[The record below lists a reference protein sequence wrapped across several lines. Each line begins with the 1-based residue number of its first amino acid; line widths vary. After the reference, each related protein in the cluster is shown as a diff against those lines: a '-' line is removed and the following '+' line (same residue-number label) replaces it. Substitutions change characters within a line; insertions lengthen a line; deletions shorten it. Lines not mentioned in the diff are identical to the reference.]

1 MTRIRTFGGNFELHT
16 CADSYHN
23 FWTANL
29 KIPIQRRGHATG
41 ATIEILFSIG
51 GILAY
56 VPVSLDLLKKIND
69 CKAIPLIIDYQL
81 SKNTSRTRAKQSASC
96 TYL

>member
-1 MTRIRTFGGNFELHT
+1 MTKGLNRKFQVGCPKIMMRIRTFGGNFELHT

-29 KIPIQRRGHATG
+29 KIPIQRRGLATG

-56 VPVSLDLLKKIND
+56 M
-69 CKAIPLIIDYQL
+69 
-81 SKNTSRTRAKQSASC
+81 
-96 TYL
+96 YL